1 MTQVQEV
8 TILGAGIVGIC
19 CALSLLERGQRVRL
33 IDRGEPGQETSSGNA
48 GVISPWSII
57 PQSSPGLWRA
67 LPGMLL
73 SRNRPLA
80 VRADTW
86 PRMIPWGLRLLSFG
100 TEGKMRDA
108 ANAMEHLCAPSID
121 LYRRHLAGTGHE
133 GLIRDSHYIHAF
145 RNAADARTAFD
156 SLGYRIRA
164 EKGAPMEVI
173 DHAALKR
180 MEPAIGPAYRAAIAI
195 GAQARC
201 TNPGRMGQVLADKA
215 RAMGAEII
223 RDDVQAINQ
232 TGTGWQ
238 IIGKAQTYAAPQ
250 IVIAMGAWSTAL
262 LRPLGYRLPLMAE
275 RGYHIECQD
284 PGVSLENSIMD
295 MDGKFVASSMEG
307 GVRIAGQAEF
317 GRADAPADPRR
328 QEILARQA
336 REVFPDL
343 NVTASRFWMGRR
355 PSFPDSLPALGPSE
369 RHKGL
374 HFCFGHSHYGLM
386 MAPKSGEVLAEH
398 LTDARPNT
406 PLDAYRASRF

>member
-1 MTQVQEV
+1 MADDV

-19 CALSLLERGQRVRL
+19 AALSLLERGQRVRL
-33 IDRGEPGQETSSGNA
+33 IDRGEPGQETSLGNA

-57 PQSSPGLWRA
+57 PQSAPGLWRA

-73 SRNRPLA
+73 SRNKPLA

-100 TEGKMRDA
+100 TEERMRGA
-108 ANAMEHLCAPSID
+108 ADAMEHLCAPSVD
-121 LYRRHLAGTGHE
+121 LYRRHLSGTGHE
-133 GLIRDSHYIHAF
+133 ALIRDSYYIHAF
-145 RNAADARTAFD
+145 RDDAAARDAFE

-164 EKGAPMEVI
+164 EKGAPMDVV

-180 MEPAIGPAYRAAIAI
+180 MEPAIGPAYRAGITI

-201 TNPGRMGQVLADKA
+201 TNPGRMGQVLAEKA
-215 RAMGAEII
+215 RAMGARII
-223 RDDVQAINQ
+223 RDEVRALAPRADGWEI
-232 TGTGWQ
+232 TGQ
-238 IIGKAQTYAAPQ
+238 DRTYDTPQ
-250 IVIAMGAWSTAL
+250 VVIAMGAWSAAL

-275 RGYHIECQD
+275 RGYHIECAN
-284 PGVSLENSIMD
+284 PGIHLANSIMD

-317 GRADAPADPRR
+317 GRADAPPDQRR
-328 QEILARQA
+328 QAILARQA
-336 REVFPDL
+336 KAVFPDL
-343 NVTASRFWMGRR
+343 NVAEPRFWMGRR
-355 PSFPDSLPALGPSE
+355 PSFPDSLPVLGPSE

-386 MAPKSGEVLAEH
+386 MAPKSGEVLADH
-398 LTDARPNT
+398 LTGVRPNT
-406 PLDAYRASRF
+406 PIAAYRASRF

>member
-1 MTQVQEV
+1 MAKDV

-57 PQSSPGLWRA
+57 PQSSPGLWRT

-73 SRNRPLA
+73 SRNKPLA

-108 ANAMEHLCAPSID
+108 ANAMAHLCAPSID
-121 LYRRHLAGTGHE
+121 LYRRHLAGTGHD

-145 RNAADARTAFD
+145 RDEATARAAFD

-173 DHAALKR
+173 DHATLKR

-223 RDDVQAINQ
+223 FDEVQAINP

-238 IIGKAQTYAAPQ
+238 ITGKAQTYAAPDV
-250 IVIAMGAWSTAL
+250 VIAMGAWSAAL

-284 PGVSLENSIMD
+284 PGISIENSIMD

-317 GRADAPADPRR
+317 GRADAPPDQRR
-328 QEILARQA
+328 QTLLARQA
-336 REVFPDL
+336 KAVFPDL
-343 NVTASRFWMGRR
+343 NVKEARFWMGRR
-355 PSFPDSLPALGPSE
+355 PSFPDSLPVLGPSE
-369 RHKGL
+369 RHRGL

-386 MAPKSGEVLAEH
+386 MAPKSGEVLADH
-398 LTDARPNT
+398 LTDVRPNT
-406 PLDAYRASRF
+406 PIDAYRASRF